1 MASHQH
7 ERMAMAG
14 LSFDLIALQLFTG
27 LALGAIYVLF
37 AIGLSLIF
45 GMLTVVNFAHGAFYM
60 VGAYVGLFL
69 VSMGGNFWLCLVAVP
84 LAVGSCGMLVERFL
98 VRPLY
103 GRGIDYPLL
112 LTFGL
117 SYIMVELVRIAFG
130 TSGYPF
136 DTPDLLQGAVDI
148 GVGYFPLYRLF
159 VIGATALV
167 LLALWLFLERTS
179 FGLIIRAGARDSQ
192 IVRVLGV
199 DVSRVWLIVFG
210 IGTAIAGFAGL
221 LAAPLQGVI
230 PEMGSTILA
239 EAFVVT
245 VVGGMGSIGGAVLAG
260 LLVGIVVSMTSLFAP
275 EMAKVSIFALMAI
288 VLLIR
293 PQGFFGRPGL
303 MS

>member
-1 MASHQH
+1 
-7 ERMAMAG
+7 MAG

-69 VSMGGNFWLCLVAVP
+69 LSLGGNFWLCLVAVP
-84 LAVGSCGMLVERFL
+84 LIVGTIGLVVERFL
-98 VRPLY
+98 IRPLY

-117 SYIMVELVRIAFG
+117 SYVMVELIRIAIG
-130 TSGYPF
+130 KSGYPF
-136 DTPDLLQGAVDI
+136 DTPEILQGAVNI

-159 VIGATALV
+159 VIGIAAAV
-167 LLALWLFLERTS
+167 LLGLWLFLERTS
-179 FGLIIRAGARDSQ
+179 FGLIIRAGARDPQ

-199 DVSRVWLIVFG
+199 NVSRVWLFVFG
-210 IGTAIAGFAGL
+210 IGSGIAGLAGL

-230 PEMGSTILA
+230 PEMGATILA

-245 VVGGMGSIGGAVLAG
+245 VVGGMGSIGGAVIAG
-260 LLVGIVVSMTSLFAP
+260 LLVGVVVSMTSLFAP

-293 PQGFFGRPGL
+293 PQGFFGRAGL

>member
-1 MASHQH
+1 
-7 ERMAMAG
+7 MAG

-60 VGAYVGLFL
+60 IGAYVGLFL
-69 VSMGGNFWLCLVAVP
+69 LSMGGNFWLCLVGVP
-84 LAVGSCGMLVERFL
+84 LIVGSVGMVVERFL
-98 VRPLY
+98 IRPLY

-117 SYIMVELVRIAFG
+117 SYVMIELIRIAFG
-130 TSGYPF
+130 KSGYPF
-136 DTPDLLQGAVDI
+136 DTPEALQGAVDI
-148 GVGYFPLYRLF
+148 GIGYFPLYRLF
-159 VIGATALV
+159 VIGAAVVV
-167 LLALWLFLERTS
+167 LLSLWLFLERTS
-179 FGLIIRAGARDSQ
+179 FGLIIRAGARDPQ

-199 DVSRVWLIVFG
+199 DVSRVWLFVFG
-210 IGTAIAGFAGL
+210 IGTAIAGLAGL

-230 PEMGSTILA
+230 PEMGANILA

-245 VVGGMGSIGGAVLAG
+245 VVGGMGSIGGAFIAG
-260 LLVGIVVSMTSLFAP
+260 LLVGVVVSMTSLFAP

-293 PQGFFGRPGL
+293 PQGFFGRAGL

>member
-1 MASHQH
+1 
-7 ERMAMAG
+7 MAG

-84 LAVGSCGMLVERFL
+84 LVVGSCGMLVERFL

-136 DTPDLLQGAVDI
+136 DTPELLQGAVDI

-159 VIGATALV
+159 VIGATAMV

-179 FGLIIRAGARDSQ
+179 FGLIIRAGARDPQ

-199 DVSRVWLIVFG
+199 DVGRVWLIVFG

-260 LLVGIVVSMTSLFAP
+260 LLVGVVVSMTSLFAP

-293 PQGFFGRPGL
+293 PQGFFGRAGL

>member
-1 MASHQH
+1 
-7 ERMAMAG
+7 MAG
-14 LSFDLIALQLFTG
+14 LSLDLIALQLFAG

-60 VGAYVGLFL
+60 VGAYAGLYML
-69 VSMGGNFWLCLVAVP
+69 SLGGNFWICLIAVP
-84 LAVGSCGMLVERFL
+84 LAVGLFGLAVERIL
-98 VRPLY
+98 IRPLY
-103 GRGIDYPLL
+103 GRGLDYPLL

-117 SYIMVELVRIAFG
+117 SYVMVELVRIVFG
-130 TSGYPF
+130 KTGYPF
-136 DTPDLLQGAVDI
+136 DTPEILQGAVNI

-159 VIGATALV
+159 VIGATAAV
-167 LLALWLFLERTS
+167 LLALWLFLEKTS
-179 FGLIIRAGARDSQ
+179 FGLIIRAGARDPQ

-199 DVSRVWLIVFG
+199 DVTRVWLIVFE
-210 IGTAIAGFAGL
+210 TAIAGFAGL

-230 PEMGSTILA
+230 PEMGGTILA

-260 LLVGIVVSMTSLFAP
+260 LLVGVVVSMTSLFAP
-275 EMAKVSIFALMAI
+275 EMAKVSIFALMAVVLI
-288 VLLIR
+288 VR
-293 PQGFFGRPGL
+293 PQGFFGRAGL

>member
-1 MASHQH
+1 MP
-7 ERMAMAG
+7 G

-69 VSMGGNFWLCLVAVP
+69 LSLGGNFWLCLIAVP
-84 LAVGSCGMLVERFL
+84 LIVGTSGLIVERFL
-98 VRPLY
+98 IRPLY

-117 SYIMVELVRIAFG
+117 SYVMVELIRIAFG
-130 TSGYPF
+130 KSGYPF
-136 DTPDLLQGAVDI
+136 DTPEILQGAVNI

-159 VIGATALV
+159 VIGIAAAV
-167 LLALWLFLERTS
+167 LLGLWLFLERTS
-179 FGLIIRAGARDSQ
+179 FGLIIRAGARDPQ

-199 DVSRVWLIVFG
+199 NVSRVWLFVFG
-210 IGTAIAGFAGL
+210 IGSGIAGLAGL

-230 PEMGSTILA
+230 PEMGATILA

-245 VVGGMGSIGGAVLAG
+245 VVGGMGSIGGAVIAG
-260 LLVGIVVSMTSLFAP
+260 LLVGVVVSMTSLFAP

-293 PQGFFGRPGL
+293 PQGFFGRAGL

>member
-1 MASHQH
+1 
-7 ERMAMAG
+7 MAG
-14 LSFDLIALQLFTG
+14 MSFDLIALQLFTG

-69 VSMGGNFWLCLVAVP
+69 LSLGGNFWLCLIAVP
-84 LAVGSCGMLVERFL
+84 LIVGTIGLVVERFL
-98 VRPLY
+98 IRPLY

-117 SYIMVELVRIAFG
+117 SYVMVELIRIAFG
-130 TSGYPF
+130 KSGYPF
-136 DTPDLLQGAVDI
+136 DTPEILQGAVNI

-159 VIGATALV
+159 VIGIAAAV
-167 LLALWLFLERTS
+167 LLGLWLFLERTS
-179 FGLIIRAGARDSQ
+179 FGLIIRAGARDPQ

-199 DVSRVWLIVFG
+199 NVSQVWLFVFG
-210 IGTAIAGFAGL
+210 IGSGIAALAGL

-230 PEMGSTILA
+230 PEMGATILA

-245 VVGGMGSIGGAVLAG
+245 VVGGMGSIGGAVIAG
-260 LLVGIVVSMTSLFAP
+260 LLVGVVVSMTSLFAP
-275 EMAKVSIFALMAI
+275 EMAKVSIFALMAV
-288 VLLIR
+288 VLLVR
-293 PQGFFGRPGL
+293 PQGFFGRAGL